1 MLVECI
7 VRQTPI
13 LIRRHPATIEY
24 LGENYPFF
32 FDNIDQASLM
42 ATDME
47 LINRTHE
54 YMKTE
59 IDVHQFTAE
68 NFVSSFFTSDL
79 YNQISKKK

>member
-1 MLVECI
+1 
-7 VRQTPI
+7 
-13 LIRRHPATIEY
+13 
-24 LGENYPFF
+24 
-32 FDNIDQASLM
+32 M

-59 IDVHQFTAE
+59 IDVHQFTSE

-79 YNQISKKK
+79 YNQINKKK